1 MLQTCRERA
10 RPVVLTALSAILGVL
25 PIAFG
30 LGLEIFHHETTINA
44 PSTQWWIALSSAIV
58 FGLSFATV
66 LTLVV
71 TPSMLMVF
79 TRERK
84 KGKRCWLASAGCSGA
99 AAQGRATPAP
109 CRSAGSPFRA
119 APIAF
124 PKAAE

>member
-1 MLQTCRERA
+1 
-10 RPVVLTALSAILGVL
+10 VL

-44 PSTQWWIALSSAIV
+44 PSTQWWISLSSAIV

-79 TRERK
+79 TRAKVKPGARRGLFSRLFRRG
-84 KGKRCWLASAGCSGA
+84 KGEISSDVPTVDAGA
-99 AAQGRATPAP
+99 EPA
-109 CRSAGSPFRA
+109 
-119 APIAF
+119 IAF